1 VVAGHLRV
9 GEIDCKV
16 RDSKESLGKHASLYD
31 CQAGTRHSSSWSQTT
46 HKREAAADG
55 LGGHHYTCSR
65 DARRGAKTSFSPAS
79 FAFLPSSNRY
89 VGFSLQVEMLQE
101 TDVMVAG
108 EDLSA
113 LTTTC
118 EPHEKEYAGIAAEL
132 HEAKQELQA
141 LQEALSAY
149 NVYKQHRH

>member
-1 VVAGHLRV
+1 LEVSWKLFNTKKLKSSITILKQNKTNECLQLAEETRRLEA
-9 GEIDCKV
+9 EIQQ
-16 RDSKESLGKHASLYD
+16 L
-31 CQAGTRHSSSWSQTT
+31 
-46 HKREAAADG
+46 
-55 LGGHHYTCSR
+55 
-65 DARRGAKTSFSPAS
+65 
-79 FAFLPSSNRY
+79 
-89 VGFSLQVEMLQE
+89 E